1 MTGTTEEI
9 TVQRETVLEHALHV
23 LEREGIASTTL
34 DMVAAEADYPVTEI
48 SNFWPNSEALLYDA
62 LRYLSQQIDVWRRQ
76 LALNEELSLEQ
87 KLLKRYE
94 ALTECV
100 NNHRYPGCLFIAAC
114 TFYPDA
120 SHPIHQLADQQKKAA
135 WEFTHD
141 MLMQLEVDDP
151 TMVAHQM
158 ELVLE
163 GCLSRLLVKR
173 SQADIE
179 TARRLAEDILR
190 FAQCRQGGALT

>member
-1 MTGTTEEI
+1 M
-9 TVQRETVLEHALHV
+9 QREDVLEHALHV

-34 DMVAAEADYPVTEI
+34 EMVATEADYPANEI
-48 SNFWPNSEALLYDA
+48 RNFWPDSEALLYDA
-62 LRYLSQQIDVWRRQ
+62 LRYLSQQVDIWRRQ
-76 LALNEELSLEQ
+76 LMLNDELSLEQ
-87 KLLKRYE
+87 KLLKRYQ

-100 NNHRYPGCLFIAAC
+100 NNDRYPGCLFIAAC

-120 SHPIHQLADQQKKAA
+120 SHPIHQLADQQKKTA
-135 WEFTHD
+135 WAFSHEL
-141 MLMQLEVDDP
+141 LMQLEVDDP

>member
-1 MTGTTEEI
+1 M
-9 TVQRETVLEHALHV
+9 QREDVLEHALHV
-23 LEREGIASTTL
+23 LEREGIISTTPE
-34 DMVAAEADYPVTEI
+34 MVANEANYQVQEI
-48 SNFWPNSEALLYDA
+48 KKFWPDREALLYDA
-62 LRYLSQQIDVWRRQ
+62 LRYLSQQVDAWRRQ
-76 LALNEELSLEQ
+76 LMLNDKLTLEQ
-87 KLLKRYE
+87 KLLKRYQ
-94 ALTECV
+94 ALAECV
-100 NNHRYPGCLFIAAC
+100 SNQRYPGCLFIAAC

-135 WEFTHD
+135 WEYTHE
-141 MLMQLEVDDP
+141 LLTQLEVDDP

-163 GCLSRLLVKR
+163 GCLSKLLVKR
-173 SQADIE
+173 SQTDIA

>member
-1 MTGTTEEI
+1 MNDGGEEN
-9 TVQRETVLEHALHV
+9 TVQRETVLEHALGV

-34 DMVAAEADYPVTEI
+34 EMVANEADYPIKEI
-48 SNFWPNSEALLYDA
+48 SKFWPDSEALLYDA
-62 LRYLSQQIDVWRRQ
+62 LRYLSQQVDVWRRQ
-76 LALNEELSLEQ
+76 LTLNDELSLEQ

-100 NNHRYPGCLFIAAC
+100 NKQRYPGCLFIAAC

-135 WEFTHD
+135 WEFSHQLLT
-141 MLMQLEVDDP
+141 QLEVDDP

-173 SQADIE
+173 SQTDIE

-190 FAQCRQGGALT
+190 FAQCRQSGALT

>member
-1 MTGTTEEI
+1 M
-9 TVQRETVLEHALHV
+9 QREDVLEHALHV
-23 LEREGIASTTL
+23 LEREGLASTTL
-34 DMVAAEADYPVTEI
+34 EMVAQEADHPVTEI
-48 SNFWPNSEALLYDA
+48 KHFWPDTEALLYDA
-62 LRYLSQQIDVWRRQ
+62 LRYLSQRVEIWRRQ
-76 LALNEELSLEQ
+76 VMLDDELSLEQ
-87 KLLKRYE
+87 KLLKRYQ

-100 NNHRYPGCLFIAAC
+100 NNQRYPGCLFIAAC

-120 SHPIHQLADQQKKAA
+120 THPIHQLADQQKKAA
-135 WEFTHD
+135 WEYTHE
-141 MLMQLEVDDP
+141 LLTQLEVDDP

-163 GCLSRLLVKR
+163 GCLSKLLVKR
-173 SQADIE
+173 SQADID

>member
-1 MTGTTEEI
+1 M
-9 TVQRETVLEHALHV
+9 QREDVLEHALHV
-23 LEREGIASTTL
+23 LERVGIAGTTL
-34 DMVAAEADYPVTEI
+34 EMVANEADYPVKEI
-48 SNFWPNSEALLYDA
+48 RQFWPDTEAVLYDA

-76 LALNEELSLEQ
+76 LILDDELSLEQ
-87 KLLKRYE
+87 KLLKRYQ

-100 NNHRYPGCLFIAAC
+100 NNQRYPGCLFIAAC

-120 SHPIHQLADQQKKAA
+120 AHPIHQLADQQKKAA
-135 WEFTHD
+135 WEFTHE
-141 MLMQLEVDDP
+141 LLTQLEVDDP
-151 TMVAHQM
+151 AMVTHQM

>member
-34 DMVAAEADYPVTEI
+34 DMVAAEADYPVKEI

-100 NNHRYPGCLFIAAC
+100 NNQRYPGCLFIAAC

-135 WEFTHD
+135 WEFTHE

-173 SQADIE
+173 NQADIV
-179 TARRLAEDILR
+179 TARQLAEDILR

>member
-1 MTGTTEEI
+1 
-9 TVQRETVLEHALHV
+9 VQREDVLEHALHV
-23 LEREGIASTTL
+23 LERVGIASTTL
-34 DMVAAEADYPVTEI
+34 EMVANEADYPVKEI
-48 SNFWPNSEALLYDA
+48 RQFWPDTEALLYDA
-62 LRYLSQQIDVWRRQ
+62 LRYLSQQVDIWRRK
-76 LALNEELSLEQ
+76 LILDDELSLEQ
-87 KLLKRYE
+87 KLLKRYQ

-100 NNHRYPGCLFIAAC
+100 NNQRYPGCLFIAAC

-120 SHPIHQLADQQKKAA
+120 AHPIHQLADQQKKAA
-135 WEFTHD
+135 WEFTHE
-141 MLMQLEVDDP
+141 LLTQLEVDDP
-151 TMVAHQM
+151 AMVAHQM

-173 SQADIE
+173 SQADID

>member
-1 MTGTTEEI
+1 M
-9 TVQRETVLEHALHV
+9 QREDVLEHALHV
-23 LEREGIASTTL
+23 LEREGIISTTPE
-34 DMVAAEADYPVTEI
+34 MVANEANYQVQEI
-48 SNFWPNSEALLYDA
+48 KKFWPDREALLYDA
-62 LRYLSQQIDVWRRQ
+62 LRYLSQQVDAWRRQ
-76 LALNEELSLEQ
+76 LMLNDELTLEQ
-87 KLLKRYE
+87 KLLKRYQ
-94 ALTECV
+94 ALAECV
-100 NNHRYPGCLFIAAC
+100 SNQRYPGCLFIAAC

-135 WEFTHD
+135 WEYTHE
-141 MLMQLEVDDP
+141 LLTQLEVDDP

-163 GCLSRLLVKR
+163 GCLSKLLVKR
-173 SQADIE
+173 SQTDIA

>member
-34 DMVAAEADYPVTEI
+34 DMVANEADYPVTEI

-76 LALNEELSLEQ
+76 LALNEEMSLEQ

-135 WEFTHD
+135 WEFTHE

>member
-1 MTGTTEEI
+1 M
-9 TVQRETVLEHALHV
+9 QREDVLEHALHV
-23 LEREGIASTTL
+23 LERVGIASTTL
-34 DMVAAEADYPVTEI
+34 EMVANEADYPVKEI
-48 SNFWPNSEALLYDA
+48 RQFWPDTEAVLYDA

-76 LALNEELSLEQ
+76 LILDDELSLEQ
-87 KLLKRYE
+87 KLLKRYQ

-100 NNHRYPGCLFIAAC
+100 NNQRYPGCLFIAAC
-114 TFYPDA
+114 TFYPEA
-120 SHPIHQLADQQKKAA
+120 AHPIHQLADQQKKAA
-135 WEFTHD
+135 WEFTHE
-141 MLMQLEVDDP
+141 LLTQLEVDDP
-151 TMVAHQM
+151 AMVAHQM

>member
-1 MTGTTEEI
+1 
-9 TVQRETVLEHALHV
+9 VQREDVLEHALHV
-23 LEREGIASTTL
+23 LERVGIASTTL
-34 DMVAAEADYPVTEI
+34 EMVAHEADYPVQEVKK
-48 SNFWPNSEALLYDA
+48 FWPDREALLYDA
-62 LRYLSQQIDVWRRQ
+62 LRHLSQQVDAWRRQ
-76 LALNEELSLEQ
+76 LMLNDELTLEQ
-87 KLLKRYE
+87 KLLKRYQ

-100 NNHRYPGCLFIAAC
+100 SNQRYPGCLFIAAC

-135 WEFTHD
+135 WEYTHE
-141 MLMQLEVDDP
+141 LLTQLEVDDP

-163 GCLSRLLVKR
+163 GCLSKLLVKR
-173 SQADIE
+173 SQADID

-190 FAQCRQGGALT
+190 FAQCRLGGALT